1 MWILGFKGL
10 SRGQLIII
18 VLTIWIGKRCSWFNG
33 NHLEGAIQLVS
44 CDLSYLQHSRQKII
58 KKEIKKIIKKTIQ
71 AFLFMLE
78 NILK

>member
-1 MWILGFKGL
+1 MDFFCRFTRGL
-10 SRGQLIII
+10 TGLRLIDHYI

-58 KKEIKKIIKKTIQ
+58 IIIK
-71 AFLFMLE
+71 
-78 NILK
+78 